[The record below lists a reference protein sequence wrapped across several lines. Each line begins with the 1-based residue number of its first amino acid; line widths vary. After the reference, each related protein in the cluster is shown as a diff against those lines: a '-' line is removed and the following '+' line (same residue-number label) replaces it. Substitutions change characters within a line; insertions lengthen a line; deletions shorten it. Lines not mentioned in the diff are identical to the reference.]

1 MKFGRDSPSKIR
13 WFTTNPKTYLFVLIL
28 YSLNLNN
35 SLPKKKGMEARS
47 EILLSIKNSCSA
59 GTMCSDVSKINLNFF
74 FSGIKKG

>member
-1 MKFGRDSPSKIR
+1 
-13 WFTTNPKTYLFVLIL
+13 
-28 YSLNLNN
+28 LNLNN